1 MHATVSKQ
9 IIDMDGTTIVLPS
22 SDVLSS
28 SITALVDTTNY
39 IVKGEIKSLLN
50 AMDLLGFSGSLDGF
64 GGNVDLTKVSS
75 SNDQDTLLLSAIMHA
90 TITDQL
96 IGLDGDALVI
106 PDKNLNDEDVEVVVL
121 GNTFI
126 IKSEIKALL
135 SAMNVLGIGGNVG
148 NFGGDIGLSAL
159 FASENVDYDSN
170 QDTVLLSAIM
180 HATITDQITKLSGVT
195 VPTTDVNGDSIR
207 DLTYPTDY
215 FNKLEIKALLNALD
229 ILEFPDNLG
238 DFDGAIGLTHLFAQS
253 DPEYDNNQDVVLTSA
268 IMHAT
273 MSNQIA
279 NMSDIILPTKDVF
292 GTFVRLDVSGNDY
305 FTTLEI
311 KSLIN
316 ALDVVGFSGD
326 FSTFGGSIGI
336 DSLDNDADQTTLLLS
351 AIMHATLSDK
361 LVNQSN
367 DAFVIPDTNTNTSVD
382 IRVTQAGVLFIEKN
396 EVKALLI
403 ALNQM
408 ELTEYATMDVTPG
421 DIFKADF
428 NDVLTSAIMQA
439 TISQNILAGSTD
451 EFSPV
456 NGKLIVPLYF
466 RDDIDVDGV
475 TQKWIIKTELYNLLV
490 ALDAIGIDDFTTVTV
505 GGDVFGAMDGTQ
517 IDTILDSGSM
527 HITIDNMLKENG
539 SINSSIPDIALYPA
553 NIYDISGVILRD
565 EIKYFILGVQP
576 IGGGDISAAIDFNSF
591 TGLDQNQRDTALVSM
606 IIRCKVTPDLT
617 TYMAINMTPFTAADY
632 ETGATPATLIY
643 QSAKD
648 AFDLLYPV

>member
-1 MHATVSKQ
+1 SKQ

-22 SDVLSS
+22 SDVLTS

>member
-1 MHATVSKQ
+1 
-9 IIDMDGTTIVLPS
+9 
-22 SDVLSS
+22 
-28 SITALVDTTNY
+28 
-39 IVKGEIKSLLN
+39 
-50 AMDLLGFSGSLDGF
+50 
-64 GGNVDLTKVSS
+64 
-75 SNDQDTLLLSAIMHA
+75 
-90 TITDQL
+90 
-96 IGLDGDALVI
+96 
-106 PDKNLNDEDVEVVVL
+106 
-121 GNTFI
+121 
-126 IKSEIKALL
+126 
-135 SAMNVLGIGGNVG
+135 
-148 NFGGDIGLSAL
+148 
-159 FASENVDYDSN
+159 
-170 QDTVLLSAIM
+170 
-180 HATITDQITKLSGVT
+180 
-195 VPTTDVNGDSIR
+195 
-207 DLTYPTDY
+207 
-215 FNKLEIKALLNALD
+215 
-229 ILEFPDNLG
+229 
-238 DFDGAIGLTHLFAQS
+238 
-253 DPEYDNNQDVVLTSA
+253 
-268 IMHAT
+268 
-273 MSNQIA
+273 
-279 NMSDIILPTKDVF
+279 
-292 GTFVRLDVSGNDY
+292 GNDY

-316 ALDVVGFSGD
+316 ALDIVSFSGD